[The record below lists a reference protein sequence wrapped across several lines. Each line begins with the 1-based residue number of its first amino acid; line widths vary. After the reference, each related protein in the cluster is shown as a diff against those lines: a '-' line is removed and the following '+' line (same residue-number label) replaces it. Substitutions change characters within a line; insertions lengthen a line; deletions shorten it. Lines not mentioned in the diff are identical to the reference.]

1 MRCATVLG
9 ALGCGA
15 FKNPPE
21 EVADAF
27 AVALRELAMRRDD
40 GDAGVDLVAFGIV
53 NHHNSPQREKPG
65 RFPARLSWVDACVLP
80 YRPQLAL
87 VQIARVFSLHENFIS
102 WALA

>member
-40 GDAGVDLVAFGIV
+40 GDAGVDLVAFATTT
-53 NHHNSPQREKPG
+53 HHRG
-65 RFPARLSWVDACVLP
+65 RN
-80 YRPQLAL
+80 LA
-87 VQIARVFSLHENFIS
+87 VFRRVFPGSMPAFLPTGHSLR
-102 WALA
+102 

>member
-1 MRCATVLG
+1 MRCDTVLG

-40 GDAGVDLVAFGIV
+40 GDACVDLVAFAIV
-53 NHHNSPQREKPG
+53 KHHNSPQGGNLVVFQRVFPG
-65 RFPARLSWVDACVLP
+65 SMPAFFPAGH
-80 YRPQLAL
+80 
-87 VQIARVFSLHENFIS
+87 SLR
-102 WALA
+102 